1 MLNLFFKEKHG
12 YWTRQ
17 KCFGVSAIKELTN
30 KWTEISN
37 SKRISNRSVFAVI
50 LKFLSS
56 HVVPS
61 PSETEWYSPS
71 TSCSPN
77 TSRRMLPH
85 HLILLLGPPC
95 FVFHIVP
102 ETNKQKNGY
111 SLFPKE
117 LWKDTCIA
125 IQILNVI
132 RITCPFA
139 VSMKIEL
146 NLYSHSGSTPVSG
159 TIDLS
164 GLIVSIINS
173 STICFKEAS
182 ESSFVSRY
190 FLKLCPK
197 RSACKV
203 GNEFYKYVQEL
214 FAFELLEEV

>member
-1 MLNLFFKEKHG
+1 MVLSFHELFSKYLSKNVISPSNFAASATMLLVPYRAWNQAEK
-12 YWTRQ
+12 WIV
-17 KCFGVSAIKELTN
+17 CFLKEL
-30 KWTEISN
+30 
-37 SKRISNRSVFAVI
+37 
-50 LKFLSS
+50 
-56 HVVPS
+56 
-61 PSETEWYSPS
+61 
-71 TSCSPN
+71 
-77 TSRRMLPH
+77 
-85 HLILLLGPPC
+85 
-95 FVFHIVP
+95 
-102 ETNKQKNGY
+102 Q
-111 SLFPKE
+111 
-117 LWKDTCIA
+117 KDTYIA
-125 IQILNVI
+125 IQIPNVI